1 MPKKNKAYLT
11 IEELESKSYIKD
23 ENDLIYYMRGYFGK
37 LAFNYKQMTITQIK
51 SDLEDLKV
59 VFEFLDKM
67 RKRERS

>member
-11 IEELESKSYIKD
+11 FEYLEKNCFSA
-23 ENDLIYYMRGYFGK
+23 NDLMFYTRGYFGK
-37 LAFNYKQMTITQIK
+37 LAFRYREMKISEIK
-51 SDLEDLKV
+51 SELEDLKV